1 MRQNLA
7 SHLTQERPST
17 PWLEHQRHNASPS
30 TSTTS
35 KALERQELSNMSRG
49 WNDSLSCSFA
59 FTCRLVWPIGGEGRQ
74 IPQLLPV
81 FHIKHFCNQVGN
93 DNSLINVARVL
104 PATGWSDRQNTGEVP
119 LSSHRSQE
127 LVCSWRRRTCKAKA

>member
-17 PWLEHQRHNASPS
+17 PWLEHQRHTASP
-30 TSTTS
+30 STTS
-35 KALERQELSNMSRG
+35 KALERQELRNMSRG

-59 FTCRLVWPIGGEGRQ
+59 FTCRLVWPIGGEGQQ
-74 IPQLLPV
+74 IPQLLPD
-81 FHIKHFCNQVGN
+81 FHIKHIYNQARH

-104 PATGWSDRQNTGEVP
+104 LATGWSDRQSTGEVP
-119 LSSHRSQE
+119 LSSQRSQE
-127 LVCSWRRRTCKAKA
+127 LVCSWRRRTCKAEA